1 MSERKHSESE
11 KNTKRKLLTLLAAVG
26 LVLAGASS
34 YMWLTNSTKIEDQ
47 SAKPAVTA
55 ASDKI
60 SFSDGGKQVTYTGEA
75 GKTALANLQALT
87 TVEVKS
93 TSYGDMV
100 TVINGVRAQDGKN
113 YWAFYV
119 NGAYANEGAGTYKT
133 KFGDKLMWKLEDVQQ

>member
-1 MSERKHSESE
+1 M
-11 KNTKRKLLTLLAAVG
+11 KRKLLILTATVG
-26 LVLAGASS
+26 IVIAGTGS
-34 YMWLTNSTKIEDQ
+34 YVWLTNNTKSSDQ
-47 SAKPAVTA
+47 PTKSSATI

-60 SFSDGGKQVTYTGEA
+60 SFSSDGRQVTYTGEVD
-75 GKTALANLQALT
+75 KTALANLQALT

-100 TVINGVRAQDGKN
+100 TAINGVRAEDSKN

-133 KFGDKLMWKLEDVQQ
+133 KAGDKLMWKLEDIQQ